1 MAMNDLSIEQVS
13 SILNAVYGQATGDVN
28 LANVNTSDFT
38 SVATVTLK
46 TGYDT
51 VSNSISQVLGRT
63 IFSVRPYQ
71 AKFKGLEATS
81 QRWGNHTRK
90 LTVVDGHAE
99 NNPEYTLVD
108 GTNYSPFVVNKPEIL
123 QTNFYGQTTFM
134 RSVTIYDNQLDV
146 AFQGPDQFASFITM
160 VMTNMSD
167 LLEQSREI
175 LARGALANFI
185 AGKSAAANGVIHLV
199 SEYNT
204 VAGLTT
210 PLTSQTVR
218 QPDNFVPFMKWAYGR
233 IKTLAQ
239 LMAERSHAY
248 HINVSGKEVA
258 RHTPADRLKLYML
271 AGDMNDVEAS
281 VLSSVYNDEYLKL
294 ADHESVAYW
303 QALNTPGSVIA
314 TPTYMDATGAL
325 VTPQSPVTVGNILG
339 VMFDDE
345 AIGVNFFDQTTTTDR
360 NGRHRFTN
368 WNFFENQRYWNDFTE
383 NGLIL
388 CLD

>member
-13 SILNAVYGQATGDVN
+13 AILNAVYGQATGDIN

-90 LTVVDGHAE
+90 LTVVDGQAE

-108 GTNYSPFVVNKPEIL
+108 GTTYSPFVVNKPEIL
-123 QTNFYGQTTFM
+123 QTNFYGQTTYM

-146 AFQGPDQFASFITM
+146 AFQGPDQFASFVTM

-175 LARGALANFI
+175 LARGAIANFI
-185 AGKSAAANGVIHLV
+185 AGKSAASNGIIHLV
-199 SEYNT
+199 TEYNA
-204 VAGLTT
+204 VAGTT
-210 PLTSQTVR
+210 LTSQTVR
-218 QPDNFVPFMKWAYGR
+218 QPANFVPFMKWCYGR

-239 LMAERSHAY
+239 LMSERSHAY
-248 HINVSGKEVA
+248 HINVSGSEVA

-281 VLSSVYNDEYLKL
+281 VLSSVYNDEYLRL
-294 ADHESVAYW
+294 ADHESVSYW
-303 QALNTPGSVIA
+303 QALNTPSSIIA
-314 TPTYMDATGAL
+314 TPTYMDTTGAL
-325 VTPQSPVTVGNILG
+325 VTPQSSVTVNNILG
-339 VMFDDE
+339 VMFDEE
-345 AIGVNFFDQTTTTDR
+345 AIGINWFDQTTTTDR

-368 WNFFENQRYWNDFTE
+368 WNFFEGQRYWNDFTE
-383 NGLIL
+383 NGLVL

>member
-13 SILNAVYGQATGDVN
+13 SILNAVYGQATGDIA

-90 LTVVDGHAE
+90 LTVVDGQAE
-99 NNPEYTLVD
+99 NNPEYTLID
-108 GTNYSPFVVNKPEIL
+108 GTTYSPFVVNKPEIL
-123 QTNFYGQTTFM
+123 QTNFYGQTTYM

-175 LARGALANFI
+175 LARGALANYI
-185 AGKSAAANGVIHLV
+185 AGKSAATNGVIHLV
-199 SEYNT
+199 TEYNA
-204 VAGLTT
+204 VAGTS
-210 PLTSQTVR
+210 LTSTTVR
-218 QPDNFVPFMKWAYGR
+218 QPANFVPFMKWVYGR
-233 IKTLAQ
+233 LKTLAQ
-239 LMAERSHAY
+239 LMSERSHAY

-294 ADHESVAYW
+294 ADHESVSYW
-303 QALNTPGSVIA
+303 QALNSPSSIIA
-314 TPTYMDATGAL
+314 TPTYMDTTGAL
-325 VTPQSPVTVGNILG
+325 TTPLSPVTVNNILG
-339 VMFDDE
+339 VMFDEE

-368 WNFFENQRYWNDFTE
+368 WNFFEGQRYWNDFTE

>member
-13 SILNAVYGQATGDVN
+13 AILNAVYGQATGDTS

-38 SVATVTLK
+38 SVATATLK

-51 VSNSISQVLGRT
+51 VSNAISQVLSRT
-63 IFSVRPYQ
+63 IFSVRPYT

-90 LTVVDGHAE
+90 LTVVDGQAE

-108 GTNYSPFVVNKPEIL
+108 GTTYSPFIVNKPEIL
-123 QTNFYGQTTFM
+123 QTNYYGQTTFM
-134 RSVTIYDNQLDV
+134 RSVTIYDNQIDV
-146 AFQGPDQFASFITM
+146 SMRGPEELAQFISM

-175 LARGALANFI
+175 LARGAIANFI
-185 AGKSAAANGVIHLV
+185 GGKSAASNGVIHLV
-199 SEYNT
+199 TEYNA
-204 VAGLTT
+204 VAGTQ
-210 PLTSQTVR
+210 LTSQTVR
-218 QPDNFVPFMKWAYGR
+218 QPANFVPFMKWAYGR

-239 LMAERSHAY
+239 LMSERSHAY

-281 VLSSVYNDEYLKL
+281 VLSSVYNDEYLRI
-294 ADHESVAYW
+294 ADHESVSYW
-303 QALNTPGSVIA
+303 QALNTPNSIIV
-314 TPTYMDATGAL
+314 TPTYMDTTGAL
-325 VTPQSPVTVGNILG
+325 VTPQSSVTVNNVLG
-339 VMFDDE
+339 VMFDEE

-383 NGLIL
+383 NGIIL

>member
-13 SILNAVYGQATGDVN
+13 SILNAVYSQATGDAA

-38 SVATVTLK
+38 SVATTTLK

-90 LTVVDGHAE
+90 LTVVDGQAE
-99 NNPEYTLVD
+99 NNPEYSLTD
-108 GTNYSPFVVNKPEIL
+108 GQTYSPFVVNKPETL
-123 QTNFYGQTTFM
+123 QTNFYGQSTYM
-134 RSVTIYDNQLDV
+134 RTVTIYDNQLDV
-146 AFQGPDQFASFITM
+146 AFQGPEQFASFVTM

-185 AGKSAAANGVIHLV
+185 AGKSAASNGVIHLV
-199 SEYNT
+199 TEYNA
-204 VAGLTT
+204 VAGTSLTA
-210 PLTSQTVR
+210 QTVR
-218 QPDNFVPFMKWAYGR
+218 QPANFVPFMKWAYGR

-239 LMAERSHAY
+239 LMAERSHEF
-248 HINVSGKEVA
+248 HINVTGKEVA

-271 AGDMNDVEAS
+271 AGDINDVEAS
-281 VLSSVYNDEYLKL
+281 VLSSVYNDEYLRL
-294 ADHESVAYW
+294 ADHESVSYW
-303 QALNTPGSVIA
+303 QALDTPSGILA
-314 TPTYMDATGAL
+314 TPTYMQADGTL
-325 VTPQSPVTVGNILG
+325 VTASAPVAVNNVLG

-383 NGLIL
+383 NGLVL

>member
-13 SILNAVYGQATGDVN
+13 SILNAIYSQATGDIA

-38 SVATVTLK
+38 SVATTTLK

-51 VSNSISQVLGRT
+51 VSSSISQVLGRT

-90 LTVVDGHAE
+90 LTVVDGQAE
-99 NNPEYTLVD
+99 NNPEYTLID
-108 GTNYSPFVVNKPEIL
+108 GTTYSPFVVNKPEIL

-146 AFQGPDQFASFITM
+146 AFQDAGQFASFISM

-167 LLEQSREI
+167 LLENSREL
-175 LARGALANFI
+175 LARGALANFMT
-185 AGKSAAANGVIHLV
+185 GKSAANNGVIHLV
-199 SEYNT
+199 TEYNA
-204 VAGLTT
+204 VAGTS
-210 PLTSQTVR
+210 LTSTTVR
-218 QPDNFVPFMKWAYGR
+218 QPANFVPFMKWAYGR

-239 LMAERSHAY
+239 LMSERTHAY
-248 HINVSGKEVA
+248 HINVSGSEVA
-258 RHTPADRLKLYML
+258 RHTPADKLKLYL
-271 AGDMNDVEAS
+271 YASDINDVEAS
-281 VLSSVYNDEYLKL
+281 VLSSVYNDEYLKI
-294 ADHESVAYW
+294 ADHETVSFW
-303 QALNTPGSVIA
+303 QALQSPDSITA
-314 TPTYMDATGAL
+314 TPTYMDTTGAL
-325 VTPQSPVTVGNILG
+325 TTPLSSVSLTNVLG
-339 VMFDDE
+339 VMFDEE

-383 NGLIL
+383 NGLVL
-388 CLD
+388 LLN

>member
-13 SILNAVYGQATGDVN
+13 SIINAVYGQATGDTS

-38 SVATVTLK
+38 SVATKTLK

-90 LTVVDGHAE
+90 LTIVDGQSE
-99 NNPEYTLVD
+99 NNPEYTLID
-108 GTNYSPFVVNKPEIL
+108 GTAYNPFVVNKPEVL
-123 QTNFYGQTTFM
+123 QVNFYGQTTFR
-134 RSVTIYDNQLDV
+134 RSVTIYDNQIDV
-146 AFQGPDQFASFITM
+146 AMRNADEFASFITM

-175 LARGALANFI
+175 LARGAIANFI
-185 AGKSAAANGVIHLV
+185 AGKSAATNGVIHLV
-199 SEYNT
+199 TEYNA
-204 VAGLTT
+204 VAGTS
-210 PLTSQTVR
+210 LTSTTVR
-218 QPDNFVPFMKWAYGR
+218 QPANFVPFMKWAYGR

-239 LMAERSHAY
+239 LMSERSHAY
-248 HINVSGKEVA
+248 HINVSGSEVA

-281 VLSSVYNDEYLKL
+281 VLSSVYNDEYLRL
-294 ADHESVAYW
+294 ADHESVSYW
-303 QALNTPGSVIA
+303 QALNSPSSIIA
-314 TPTYMDATGAL
+314 TPTYMDTTGAL
-325 VTPQSPVTVGNILG
+325 TTPLSPVTVNNILG
-339 VMFDDE
+339 VMFDEE
-345 AIGVNFFDQTTTTDR
+345 AIGINFFDQTTTTDR
-360 NGRHRFTN
+360 NGLHRFTN

-383 NGLIL
+383 NGLVL

>member
-13 SILNAVYGQATGDVN
+13 SILNAVYGQATGDTS

-63 IFSVRPYQ
+63 IFSVRPYT

-90 LTVVDGHAE
+90 LTVVDGQAE
-99 NNPEYTLVD
+99 NNPEYTLID
-108 GTNYSPFVVNKPEIL
+108 GTTYSPFVVNKPEIL
-123 QTNFYGQTTFM
+123 QTNFYGQTTYM

-146 AFQGPDQFASFITM
+146 AFQGPDQFASFVTM

-175 LARGALANFI
+175 LARGAIANFI
-185 AGKSAAANGVIHLV
+185 AGKSAASNGIIHLV
-199 SEYNT
+199 TEYNA
-204 VAGLTT
+204 VAGTT
-210 PLTSQTVR
+210 LTSQTVR
-218 QPDNFVPFMKWAYGR
+218 QPANFVPFMKWCYGR

-239 LMAERSHAY
+239 LMSERSHAY
-248 HINVSGKEVA
+248 HINVSGSEVA

-281 VLSSVYNDEYLKL
+281 VLSSVYNDEYLRL
-294 ADHESVAYW
+294 ADHESVSYW
-303 QALNTPGSVIA
+303 QALNTPSSIIA
-314 TPTYMDATGAL
+314 TPTYMDTTGAL
-325 VTPQSPVTVGNILG
+325 VTPQSSVTVNNILG
-339 VMFDDE
+339 VMFDEE
-345 AIGVNFFDQTTTTDR
+345 AIGINWFDQTTTTDR

-368 WNFFENQRYWNDFTE
+368 WNFFEGQRYWNDFTE
-383 NGLIL
+383 NGLVL

>member
-1 MAMNDLSIEQVS
+1 MAMNDLSVEQVS
-13 SILNAVYGQATGDVN
+13 SILNAIYSQATGDIA
-28 LANVNTSDFT
+28 LSNVNTSDFT
-38 SVATVTLK
+38 SVATTTLK

-51 VSNSISQVLGRT
+51 VSSSISQVLGRT

-90 LTVVDGHAE
+90 LTVVDGQAE
-99 NNPEYTLVD
+99 NNPEYTLID
-108 GTNYSPFVVNKPEIL
+108 GTTYSPFVVNKPEIL

-146 AFQGPDQFASFITM
+146 AFQDANQFGSFISM

-167 LLEQSREI
+167 LLENSREL

-185 AGKSAAANGVIHLV
+185 TGKSAASNGIIHLV
-199 SEYNT
+199 TEYNA
-204 VAGLTT
+204 VAGTS
-210 PLTSQTVR
+210 LTSTTVR
-218 QPDNFVPFMKWAYGR
+218 QPANFVPFMKWAYGR

-239 LMAERSHAY
+239 LMSERTHAY
-248 HINVSGKEVA
+248 HINVSGSEVA
-258 RHTPADRLKLYML
+258 RHTPADKLKLYL
-271 AGDMNDVEAS
+271 YASDINDVEAS
-281 VLSSVYNDEYLKL
+281 VLSSVYNDEYLKI
-294 ADHESVAYW
+294 ADHETVSFW
-303 QALNTPGSVIA
+303 QALQSPDSITA
-314 TPTYMDATGAL
+314 TPTYMDTTGAL
-325 VTPQSPVTVGNILG
+325 TTPLSSVSLTNVLG
-339 VMFDDE
+339 VMFDEE

-383 NGLIL
+383 NGLVLIL
-388 CLD
+388 D